1 MARAPI
7 FQTGRASGSNS
18 VSPRLRAARK
28 NYVTAVEKRSERN
41 KMSIRERIASWIY
54 PAAFEQESWDELVRE
69 SDTPRG
75 DPTLSFKIYNTND
88 GNKIVEFYAY
98 DSISD
103 RSTSDLY
110 IITAEEDYGQALAR
124 IAMLKKLSS

>member
-7 FQTGRASGSNS
+7 FKTGRVSVSNS
-18 VSPRLRAARK
+18 VSPGL
-28 NYVTAVEKRSERN
+28 RSEYKKHKEIKSTRS

-54 PAAFEQESWDELVRE
+54 PAAFEESWDDIVRE
-69 SDTPRG
+69 SDTPRS

-88 GNKIVEFYAY
+88 GNKIVEFYSY
-98 DSISD
+98 DNKTD

-110 IITAEEDYGQALAR
+110 VITSDEDYGQALAR

>member
-7 FQTGRASGSNS
+7 FRTSTGRISVSNS
-18 VSPRLRAARK
+18 VSPGLRSAYK
-28 NYVTAVEKRSERN
+28 KYKETNSTRS

-54 PAAFEQESWDELVRE
+54 PAAFEESWDDIAVRE
-69 SDTPRG
+69 SDTPHC

-88 GNKIVEFYAY
+88 GNKIVEFYSY
-98 DSISD
+98 DTKTD
-103 RSTSDLY
+103 RSSSDLY
-110 IITAEEDYGQALAR
+110 IITSDEDYGQALAR

>member
-1 MARAPI
+1 MGI
-7 FQTGRASGSNS
+7 
-18 VSPRLRAARK
+18 RK
-28 NYVTAVEKRSERN
+28 
-41 KMSIRERIASWIY
+41 RIATWIY
-54 PAAFEQESWDELVRE
+54 PEAFEESWDDLVRE
-69 SDTPRG
+69 SETPRG

>member
-1 MARAPI
+1 MAKAPI
-7 FQTGRASGSNS
+7 FKTGRVSVSNS
-18 VSPRLRAARK
+18 VSAYK
-28 NYVTAVEKRSERN
+28 KYKETNSVRS

-54 PAAFEQESWDELVRE
+54 PAAFEQESWDDIAVRE

-88 GNKIVEFYAY
+88 GNKIVEFYSY
-98 DSISD
+98 DHKTD
-103 RSTSDLY
+103 RSSSDLY
-110 IITAEEDYGQALAR
+110 VITSDEDYGQALAR

>member
-7 FQTGRASGSNS
+7 FKTSTGRVSVSNS
-18 VSPRLRAARK
+18 VSPGLRSAYKKHKEHKPA
-28 NYVTAVEKRSERN
+28 RN

-54 PAAFEQESWDELVRE
+54 PAAFEDEWGDTVRE
-69 SDTPRG
+69 ADTPRG

-88 GNKIVEFYAY
+88 GNKIVEFYSY
-98 DSISD
+98 DHKTD
-103 RSTSDLY
+103 RSSSDLY
-110 IITAEEDYGQALAR
+110 VITSDEDYGQALAR

>member
-7 FQTGRASGSNS
+7 FKTGRVS
-18 VSPRLRAARK
+18 VSNATTPSQS
-28 NYVTAVEKRSERN
+28 RSYKSYKGSIVRSKTERN

-54 PAAFEQESWDELVRE
+54 PAAFEEYNNDFVRE
-69 SDTPRG
+69 ADTPRG

-88 GNKIVEFYAY
+88 GNKIVEFYSY
-98 DSISD
+98 DMKTD
-103 RSTSDLY
+103 RSSCDLY
-110 IITAEEDYGQALAR
+110 IITADEDYGQALAR